1 MLDELANFIKEV
13 GFPVAVAVILL
24 VRMNGKLDRLTKSLD
39 RMNGRLD
46 RLIGLIEQSRQQ
58 QEE

>member
-24 VRMNGKLDRLTKSLD
+24 VRMNGKLDRLTNSLD
-39 RMNGRLD
+39 KLIH
-46 RLIGLIEQSRQQ
+46 LIGRGQ
-58 QEE
+58 QEDEA